1 MGPADSDGIS
11 RVPPYSGLRCAQTPC
26 PYGAVTLYG
35 AAFLPPPVGSLV
47 RCRGPTTPRRPCD
60 RRGLG
65 CSPFA
70 RHYWGNHMLFSLP
83 AGTKMFQF
91 PALASRKSGI
101 RHECRGLSHS
111 EIPGSMAI
119 CASPGL
125 IAAYHVLRRLREP
138 RHPPCALTYFARYSF
153 YCSVE
158 RPTQHIAG
166 KGLSIPP
173 ADGHR
178 HSHWTVVASFLF
190 VLTTVLCANKSKID
204 SQTTADRAG
213 WEMWRITDSNR

>member
-125 IAAYHVLRRLREP
+125 IAAYHVLHRLREP
-138 RHPPCALTYFARYSF
+138 RHPPCALTYFARTAAAYLIF
-153 YCSVE
+153 AYMIRAAYC
-158 RPTQHIAG
+158 
-166 KGLSIPP
+166 IPP
-173 ADGHR
+173 PACGHGTLYADGF
-178 HSHWTVVASFLF
+178 SFLTF

-204 SQTTADRAG
+204 FPLSPPFGRAG
-213 WEMWRITDSNR
+213 KMWRISGSNR